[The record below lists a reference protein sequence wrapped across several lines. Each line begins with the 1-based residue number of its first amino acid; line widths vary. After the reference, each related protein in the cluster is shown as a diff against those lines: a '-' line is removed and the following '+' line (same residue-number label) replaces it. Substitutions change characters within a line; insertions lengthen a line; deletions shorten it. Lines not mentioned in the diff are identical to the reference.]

1 MRTAA
6 LHIHILLAYVIVI
19 YGFVCLWLDSRLKKK
34 EPINDA
40 TRLAHKQYAL
50 AVKVIQYMTIITLLT
65 GVYLLARRF
74 QTMEAVGI
82 SLPPLAFGWAY
93 LKIVLFLALTG
104 IMGAMGSIPLKKRLA
119 GLEQGG
125 LDTATHESTAR
136 KLQSFKLIQLSLIV
150 IMFGLGQYKPSPVEI
165 EVQRNPPTS
174 EEKPTAENPG
184 SNQEPGEAPGP
195 SSPAGN

>member
-6 LHIHILLAYVIVI
+6 LHIHILLAYIIVI

-34 EPINDA
+34 EPIRDA
-40 TRLAHKQYAL
+40 TRSAHKQYAL
-50 AVKVIQYMTIITLLT
+50 AVKVMQYLTIITLLT

-93 LKIVLFLALTG
+93 LKIILFLALTG
-104 IMGAMGSIPLKKRLA
+104 IMGAMGSIPLKKRLG

-125 LDTATHESTAR
+125 LDSVTHESTAR
-136 KLQSFKLIQLSLIV
+136 KLQNFKLIQLALIV
-150 IMFGLGQYKPSPVEI
+150 IMFGLGQYKPSPVDI
-165 EVQRNPPTS
+165 DIQRDAPAAQDAAPAPDS
-174 EEKPTAENPG
+174 SAKPGETAEPG
-184 SNQEPGEAPGP
+184 QAQ
-195 SSPAGN
+195 